1 MKCSQTTSKGRL
13 PPWGRPP
20 TSGEAESNPS
30 PRGKH
35 PSIKTKTGGR
45 AVTIMDSLWA
55 PWRMDYIRAPKKVS
69 RNTFS
74 SKLDEGSDKDN
85 LILYR
90 GAYCF
95 VCMNLYPYNN
105 GHLLV
110 VPYEVVDRPENLQNE
125 VLFEIMEISTMAMK
139 ILREKMN
146 AEGFNFGANIGSS
159 SGAGIAEHLH
169 FHIVPRW
176 SGDTNFMPVVG
187 QTKVHVQ
194 GLEDTYNDLI
204 GLFKKIKL

>member
-1 MKCSQTTSKGRL
+1 
-13 PPWGRPP
+13 
-20 TSGEAESNPS
+20 
-30 PRGKH
+30 
-35 PSIKTKTGGR
+35 
-45 AVTIMDSLWA
+45 MDSLWA
-55 PWRMDYIRAPKKVS
+55 PWRMEYVSAPKKDS
-69 RNTFS
+69 QNIFS
-74 SKLDEGSDKDN
+74 SKLEEGSDKDN

-90 GAYCF
+90 GEHCF

-110 VPYEVVDRPENLQNE
+110 VPYKVVDRPENLE
-125 VLFEIMEISTMAMK
+125 KEILAEIMNVSTMSMK
-139 ILREKMN
+139 ILRENMN

-194 GLEDTYNDLI
+194 GLEDTYNNL
-204 GLFKKIKL
+204 IKLFENIEL

>member
-1 MKCSQTTSKGRL
+1 M
-13 PPWGRPP
+13 
-20 TSGEAESNPS
+20 EY
-30 PRGKH
+30 
-35 PSIKTKTGGR
+35 
-45 AVTIMDSLWA
+45 V
-55 PWRMDYIRAPKKVS
+55 RAPKKDS

-74 SKLDEGSDKDN
+74 SKLKDGSDKEN

-90 GAYCF
+90 GEYCF

-110 VPYEVVDRPENLQNE
+110 VPYKVVDIPENLDNE
-125 VLFEIMEISTMAMK
+125 TLSEIMNISTITMK
-139 ILREKMN
+139 ILRKSMN
-146 AEGFNFGANIGSS
+146 ADGFNFGANIGSS

-194 GLEDTYNDLI
+194 SLQDTYNDLI
-204 GLFKKIKL
+204 QLFDKIKL

>member
-1 MKCSQTTSKGRL
+1 
-13 PPWGRPP
+13 
-20 TSGEAESNPS
+20 
-30 PRGKH
+30 
-35 PSIKTKTGGR
+35 
-45 AVTIMDSLWA
+45 MDSLWA
-55 PWRMDYIRAPKKVS
+55 PWRMEYVRAPKKDIQ
-69 RNTFS
+69 NTFS
-74 SKLDEGSDKDN
+74 SKLEEGSDKEN
-85 LILYR
+85 LILFR
-90 GAYCF
+90 GEYCF

-110 VPYEVVDRPENLQNE
+110 VPYKVVDSPESLDHE
-125 VLFEIMEISTMAMK
+125 ILSEIMSVSTITMK

-146 AEGFNFGANIGSS
+146 ADGFNFGANIGSS

-187 QTKVHVQ
+187 QTKVHIQ

-204 GLFKKIKL
+204 GFFEEIKL

>member
-1 MKCSQTTSKGRL
+1 M
-13 PPWGRPP
+13 
-20 TSGEAESNPS
+20 E
-30 PRGKH
+30 
-35 PSIKTKTGGR
+35 
-45 AVTIMDSLWA
+45 
-55 PWRMDYIRAPKKVS
+55 YISAPKKD
-69 RNTFS
+69 RQNTFS
-74 SKLDEGSDKDN
+74 SKLEEGSDKDN

-90 GAYCF
+90 GKHCF

-110 VPYEVVDRPENLQNE
+110 VPYKVVDRPENLE
-125 VLFEIMEISTMAMK
+125 KEILAEIMNIATITMK
-139 ILREKMN
+139 ILRENMN

-187 QTKVHVQ
+187 QTKVNVQ
-194 GLEDTYNDLI
+194 GLEDTFNDLI
-204 GLFKKIKL
+204 GLFKKIEL

>member
-1 MKCSQTTSKGRL
+1 
-13 PPWGRPP
+13 
-20 TSGEAESNPS
+20 
-30 PRGKH
+30 
-35 PSIKTKTGGR
+35 
-45 AVTIMDSLWA
+45 MDSLWA
-55 PWRMDYIRAPKKVS
+55 PWRMEYVSAPKKDS
-69 RNTFS
+69 QNIFS
-74 SKLDEGSDKDN
+74 SKLKEGSDKDN

-90 GAYCF
+90 GKHCF

-110 VPYEVVDRPENLQNE
+110 VPYKVVERPEDLE
-125 VLFEIMEISTMAMK
+125 KEILAEIINVSTMTMK
-139 ILREKMN
+139 ILRENLN

-194 GLEDTYNDLI
+194 GLEDTYSNLI
-204 GLFKKIKL
+204 NLFDNIEI

>member
-1 MKCSQTTSKGRL
+1 
-13 PPWGRPP
+13 
-20 TSGEAESNPS
+20 
-30 PRGKH
+30 
-35 PSIKTKTGGR
+35 
-45 AVTIMDSLWA
+45 
-55 PWRMDYIRAPKKVS
+55 MDYIRAPKKDS

-110 VPYEVVDRPENLQNE
+110 VPYEVVDTPENLENE
-125 VLFEIMEISTMAMK
+125 ILFEIMEISTMAMK

-176 SGDTNFMPVVG
+176 SGDTNFTITNARYSYVLANQNYTNECIG
-187 QTKVHVQ
+187 TKIVA
-194 GLEDTYNDLI
+194 D
-204 GLFKKIKL
+204 KKSKLRARK